1 MSDYFPDSIG
11 FQTVAY
17 TAVASIAVL
26 FLDFI
31 ITFDSEVCWTWGRG
45 WSITRV
51 IFIVSRYLPFVG
63 LVMTV
68 YYSVGSTRGGIPD
81 HGIFT
86 AVYDGVRWSSV
97 AAAELLLVLRTYVVW
112 GGDKRFLILTLVFTT
127 AVSVTV
133 LVLTYITASKS
144 GDSTGVFEE
153 VPDSSIVYGL
163 LMLVELVL
171 MTLTLYKRFKSP
183 RSEDSLLMITL
194 YRDDVIYMLCIT
206 LVSMANCISIVLLPP
221 SYNALLAGPQML

>member
-1 MSDYFPDSIG
+1 MDDYLPDSIG

-26 FLDFI
+26 CLDFI

-45 WSITRV
+45 WGITRI

-86 AVYDGVRWSSV
+86 VVYDCVRWSSV
-97 AAAELLLVLRTYVVW
+97 ATAELLLVLRTYAVW
-112 GGDKRFLILTLVFTT
+112 GGNKRFLILTLVFTT
-127 AVSVTV
+127 AISVTV
-133 LVLTYITASKS
+133 LVLTYVTASKS

-171 MTLTLYKRFKSP
+171 MMLTLYKRFKSP
-183 RSEDSLLMITL
+183 RSEDSLLMNTL
-194 YRDDVIYMLCIT
+194 YRDGLIYMLCIT

-221 SYNALLAGPQML
+221 SYSALLAG